1 MIQLE
6 KRVVALVAAGKRFSN
21 KESPEVQAAKRKAEL
36 ENPWFTQE
44 SIERAIHGITSE
56 FANQAKL
63 ESWLSKYNLKET
75 PDAKKLGLVLAG
87 NIPMV
92 GMHDLICGFL
102 AGHNMHIKFSDKDK
116 VLTPLFIKYLTEEL
130 PECSLQFEERERLNE
145 VDMVI
150 ATGSNNSSR
159 YFDYY
164 FGKIPNIIRKNRTSI
179 GVLKEDTSRE
189 ELKELGK
196 DIFYY
201 FGMGCRNVSK
211 IYLPKGYP
219 IELIMEV
226 FEEWKPLVLHNKY
239 KNNFD
244 YNYAIYLLNKTKF
257 YTNGSLITIED
268 PSIYSRISCLHFS
281 YYEDLEELEKELKG
295 LQDELQCV
303 VSNCELKDIDVLPFG
318 KSQVPG
324 LADYAD
330 GVDTMKF
337 LIEQQV

>member
-6 KRVVALVAAGKRFSN
+6 QRIAALVAAGKRISD
-21 KESPEVQAAKRKAEL
+21 KENPTVQGAKRKAEL

-44 SIERAIHGITSE
+44 EIDRAIKGITSE
-56 FANQAKL
+56 FANQQKL
-63 ESWLSKYNLKET
+63 ESWLANYEFQGVPK
-75 PDAKKLGLVLAG
+75 AKTLGLVLAG

-92 GMHDLICGFL
+92 GIHDLICGYL
-102 AGHNMHIKFSDKDK
+102 AGHNMHLKYSDKDK
-116 VLTPLFIKYLTEEL
+116 VLIPLFVQFLIDEL
-130 PECSLQFEERERLNE
+130 PETASQFEERERLNE
-145 VDMVI
+145 VELVI

-179 GVLKEDTSRE
+179 GILNEHTSKE

-196 DIFYY
+196 DVFYY

-257 YTNGSLITIED
+257 YTNGSLITVED

-281 YYEDLEELEKELKG
+281 YYESQDDLESEILEI
-295 LQDELQCV
+295 QDELQCI
-303 VSNCELKDIDVLPFG
+303 VSNCQLNKMDVLPFG
-318 KSQVPG
+318 KSQFPR
-324 LADYAD
+324 LEDYAD

-337 LIEQQV
+337 LLDQQV